1 MPKLTAKPEPTLKP
15 TISEASATLKP
26 IPSLED
32 VQAANATLAADNARL
47 ATRIGGYMA
56 ESAAASVIL
65 GRALDLDVGLSA
77 DKRPISGE
85 GVGIAALAKSAE
97 ETIAALRLEAD
108 SRPILPET
116 ARDEWKA
123 ELVARIDAMDAPGWK
138 VSALTS
144 ILAHSEP
151 VDPAAVTAALARL
164 VGASGKVAVK
174 NGLGVVSAI
183 HAAGHRVVRQIDGDL
198 IVAVR

>member
-1 MPKLTAKPEPTLKP
+1 MPKLTAKPAPVLASPIAALKP
-15 TISEASATLKP
+15 APDLVGINANLAT
-26 IPSLED
+26 
-32 VQAANATLAADNARL
+32 DNARL
-47 ATRIGGYMA
+47 LGLV
-56 ESAAASVIL
+56 AASAERLAI
-65 GRALDLDVGLSA
+65 ALDLPGSVGLTALTASA
-77 DKRPISGE
+77 
-85 GVGIAALAKSAE
+85 V

-116 ARDEWKA
+116 AREEWKA
-123 ELVARIDAMDAPGWK
+123 ELVARIDAMPSPDWK
-138 VSALTS
+138 VSVLAS

-174 NGLGVVSAI
+174 NGLGVISAI